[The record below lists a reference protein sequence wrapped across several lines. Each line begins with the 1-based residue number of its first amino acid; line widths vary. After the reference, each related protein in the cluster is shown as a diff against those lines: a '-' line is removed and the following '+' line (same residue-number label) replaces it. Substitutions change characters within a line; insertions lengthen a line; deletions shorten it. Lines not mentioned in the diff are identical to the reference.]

1 MPRLSGRLAP
11 VLSVT
16 DPAASAEWY
25 AAVFGFDARREFA
38 GPDGRMLDV
47 CMRHPETGMEL
58 CLASRR
64 VDPFERGGGARS
76 GLDHL
81 EFIVE
86 DRADLDA
93 WVARLDELGVAHS
106 GVKVAPASKN
116 SMVTF
121 RDPDNIQ
128 LELFWPAA
136 DLVASNGHAHRA
148 TAPAG

>member
-1 MPRLSGRLAP
+1 MPRLAGRLAP

-16 DPAASAEWY
+16 DPAASAAWY
-25 AAVFGFDARREFA
+25 GRVFGFDVRREFA
-38 GPDGRMLDV
+38 GPDGRVLDV
-47 CMRHPETGMEL
+47 CMVHAETGIEL
-58 CLASRR
+58 CLAWHRQR
-64 VDPFERGGGARS
+64 PGDPGATARI

-86 DRADLDA
+86 DRQDLEA
-93 WVARLDELGVAHS
+93 WASRLDELGVAHS

-128 LELFWPAA
+128 LELFWQAA
-136 DLVASNGHAHRA
+136 DVLVGSSGHPHLA
-148 TAPAG
+148 AP